1 MLLAFKKKRHT
12 PNKQSKISHDES
24 KIVPSN
30 NNNQTSITD
39 KFSLKKV
46 VTSILNTITVN
57 VTTIKDAGIPAKIN
71 INIRKTNIHHT

>member
-1 MLLAFKKKRHT
+1 MLLVCQKKTKT
-12 PNKQSKISHDES
+12 DIPQIKQSKISHDES

-30 NNNQTSITD
+30 NNNQTLITD

-57 VTTIKDAGIPAKIN
+57 AITIKDAGIPAKIN
-71 INIRKTNIHHT
+71 VNIP